1 MSVAEL
7 PLQQAVQALY
17 TEHHGWLFGWLRKK
31 LGCPHNAA
39 DLSHDTFVR
48 ILASREALGALRE
61 PRAFLTT
68 TARHLIID
76 RARRRQIEDAYL
88 RELALTIEVL
98 EGCQQSPEQI
108 LLTLEALEQIA
119 FVLDG
124 LCLNARQ
131 AFLLYFLE
139 GLRQG
144 EIASQLQ
151 ISARMVRTHL
161 MNALAHCNHALDVSE
176 GP

>member
-1 MSVAEL
+1 MSASDL
-7 PLQQAVQALY
+7 PLNQAVHALY

-48 ILASREALGALRE
+48 ILASRDALGALRE

-76 RARRRQIEDAYL
+76 RARRRQLEDAYL
-88 RELALTIEVL
+88 RELALTIDMMEQ
-98 EGCQQSPEQI
+98 CQQSPEQI
-108 LLTLEALEQIA
+108 LVTLEALEQIA

-124 LCLNARQ
+124 LALKARQ

-139 GLRQG
+139 GLCQRD
-144 EIASQLQ
+144 IASRLG
-151 ISARMVRTHL
+151 ISERMVRKHL
-161 MNALAHCNHALDVSE
+161 MSALLHCHHALDV
-176 GP
+176 

>member
-1 MSVAEL
+1 MSASNL
-7 PLQQAVQALY
+7 PLNQAVHALY

-48 ILASREALGALRE
+48 ILASRDALGGMRE

-76 RARRRQIEDAYL
+76 RARRRRLEEAYL
-88 RELALTIEVL
+88 RELAQTVEMM
-98 EGCQQSPEQI
+98 EQCQQSPEQI
-108 LLTLEALEQIA
+108 LVTLEALEQIA

-124 LCLNARQ
+124 LALNARQ

-139 GLRQG
+139 GLRQSD
-144 EIASQLQ
+144 IASRLG
-151 ISARMVRTHL
+151 ISERMVRKHL
-161 MNALAHCNHALDVSE
+161 MNALMHCNHALDV
-176 GP
+176 

>member
-1 MSVAEL
+1 MSARHL
-7 PLQQAVQALY
+7 PLNHAVHALY

-48 ILASREALGALRE
+48 ILTSRDALGGMRE

-76 RARRRQIEDAYL
+76 RARRRHLEDTYL
-88 RELALTIEVL
+88 RELALTVEMM
-98 EGCQQSPEQI
+98 EQCQQSPEQI
-108 LLTLEALEQIA
+108 LVTLEALEQIA

-124 LCLNARQ
+124 LALNARQ

-139 GLRQG
+139 GLRQS
-144 EIASQLQ
+144 EIASRLG
-151 ISARMVRTHL
+151 ISERMVRKHL
-161 MNALAHCNHALDVSE
+161 MNALLHCHHALDV
-176 GP
+176 

>member
-1 MSVAEL
+1 MPASNPTL
-7 PLQQAVQALY
+7 NQAVHALY

-39 DLSHDTFVR
+39 DLSHDTFMR
-48 ILASREALGALRE
+48 ILASRDALGAMRE

-76 RARRRQIEDAYL
+76 RARRRQLEDAYL
-88 RELALTIEVL
+88 RELTLTIKMMEQ
-98 EGCQQSPEQI
+98 CQQSPEQI
-108 LLTLEALEQIA
+108 LVTLEALEQIA

-124 LCLNARQ
+124 LALNARQ

-139 GLRQG
+139 GLRQS
-144 EIASQLQ
+144 EIASRLG
-151 ISARMVRTHL
+151 ISERMVRKHL
-161 MNALAHCNHALDVSE
+161 MNALLHCNHALDV
-176 GP
+176 

>member
-1 MSVAEL
+1 MSASDL
-7 PLQQAVQALY
+7 PLNQAVHRLY
-17 TEHHGWLFGWLRKK
+17 AEHHGWLFGWLRKK
-31 LGCPHNAA
+31 LGCPQNAA

-48 ILASREALGALRE
+48 ILASRDALGGMRE

-88 RELALTIEVL
+88 RELALTVDLL
-98 EGCQQSPEQI
+98 ESCQQSPEQI

-124 LCLNARQ
+124 LALNARQ
-131 AFLLYFLE
+131 AFLMHFLE
-139 GLRQG
+139 GLRQS
-144 EIASQLQ
+144 EIASRLE
-151 ISARMVRTHL
+151 ISERMVRKHL
-161 MNALAHCNHALDVSE
+161 MNALVHCHHALDV
-176 GP
+176 

>member
-1 MSVAEL
+1 MSASDL
-7 PLQQAVQALY
+7 SLNQAVHVLY

-39 DLSHDTFVR
+39 DLSHDTFMR
-48 ILASREALGALRE
+48 ILASRDALGAIRE

-76 RARRRQIEDAYL
+76 RARRRQLEDTYL
-88 RELALTIEVL
+88 RELALTIEMM
-98 EGCQQSPEQI
+98 EQCQQSPEQI
-108 LLTLEALEQIA
+108 LATLQALEQIA

-124 LCLNARQ
+124 LALNARQ

-139 GLRQG
+139 GLRQR
-144 EIASQLQ
+144 EIASRLG
-151 ISARMVRTHL
+151 ISERMVRKHL
-161 MNALAHCNHALDVSE
+161 MNALLHCHHALDV
-176 GP
+176 